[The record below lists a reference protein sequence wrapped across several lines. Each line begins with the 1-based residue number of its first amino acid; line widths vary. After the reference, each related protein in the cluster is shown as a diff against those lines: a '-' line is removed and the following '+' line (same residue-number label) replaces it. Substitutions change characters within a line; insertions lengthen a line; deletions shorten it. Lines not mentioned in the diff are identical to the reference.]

1 MPLRHQRRKPLKKV
15 FVDHQVLEL
24 SLKLP
29 ASQNVVGRPDIII
42 TRTAEGKV
50 VQEVVLS
57 TVKQDIL
64 QEEDDYDNH

>member
-1 MPLRHQRRKPLKKV
+1 MPLQHHRRKPLKKL
-15 FVDHQVLEL
+15 FFDHQVLDL

-29 ASQNVVGRPDIII
+29 ASQSLVGRPDIIM
-42 TRTAEGKV
+42 TRTTEGKV

-64 QEEDDYDNH
+64 QEENDYDH